1 MSLHPTAVGLD
12 KSRTVDDQTEHNL
25 LEDTLKT
32 IEELFALRLVD
43 RIARP
48 KDIEYKQR
56 EIERFGA
63 KMKILH

>member
-12 KSRTVDDQTEHNL
+12 KSRTADDQTEHNL
-25 LEDTLKT
+25 LEDALRT

-48 KDIEYKQR
+48 KDNEYKQT
-56 EIERFGA
+56 EIDRFGA